1 MRITIKSTVAVAVA
15 VAAATLVPGTASA
28 QENMTGM
35 TGMSSRAMAALG
47 ATPFADATYGAGV
60 VRGKAKLE
68 QKAGRLIVKAEVQGL
83 KPGTSHV
90 SHLHFGN
97 CASLIPG
104 EVVYHLSAVKVGQ
117 DGQGRSVTVIPDATR
132 ANLAAVKDCDLW
144 VAFHEGAANTTPPSP
159 AAAVGPVLI
168 KQA

>member
-1 MRITIKSTVAVAVA
+1 MRITIRSTVAVAVA

-28 QENMTGM
+28 HQNTTDLTGM
-35 TGMSSRAMAALG
+35 NTRATATLG
-47 ATPFADATYGAGV
+47 STPFADATYGAGV

-68 QKAGRLIVKAEVQGL
+68 QKDGQLTVKAEVQGL

-90 SHLHFGN
+90 GHLHFGN

-104 EVVYHLSAVKVGQ
+104 EVVYHLAPVKVGQ
-117 DGQGRSVTVIPDATR
+117 DGQGRSVTVIADPTR
-132 ANLAAVKDCDLW
+132 TNLAAVQDCDLW
-144 VAFHEGAANTTPPSP
+144 VAFHEGPTKTSPPSP
-159 AAAVGPVLI
+159 AAAVGPVLL